1 MRSFYVLIIFHFQI
15 IIVSVKLNASLIRTQ
30 GVRIKPITKSYMLQK
45 THSALV
51 VGLISSTS
59 PEIQTY
65 ILTPWISDNTTRHRW
80 WRCIGSPTVG
90 SMGEPPD
97 GTSRI
102 KSGRAVKG
110 ALATGRA
117 SVIEKASGRR
127 VVWPLRTK
135 AKINDQK
142 AKSQVLG
149 RNIGRRGVGFVF
161 LTPT

>member
-1 MRSFYVLIIFHFQI
+1 M
-15 IIVSVKLNASLIRTQ
+15 
-30 GVRIKPITKSYMLQK
+30 
-45 THSALV
+45 
-51 VGLISSTS
+51 
-59 PEIQTY
+59 
-65 ILTPWISDNTTRHRW
+65 
-80 WRCIGSPTVG
+80 G

-102 KSGRAVKG
+102 KSGRAAKG

-149 RNIGRRGVGFVF
+149 RNIGRRGEGFVF